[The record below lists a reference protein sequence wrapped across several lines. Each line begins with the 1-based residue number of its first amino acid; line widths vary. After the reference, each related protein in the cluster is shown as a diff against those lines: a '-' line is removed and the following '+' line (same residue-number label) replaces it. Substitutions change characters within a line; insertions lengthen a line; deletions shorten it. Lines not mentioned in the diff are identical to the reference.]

1 MRPYLVFATQE
12 GKIFSHPFL
21 RMAVEIQDN
30 FFLPHEEELIP
41 LPKGSTLFFLPHR
54 LPVGYNPSTNS
65 FEVFSSWKGK
75 KVFAVAAFLPPSYLR
90 LYHPAYFL
98 EKKKI
103 LPLWAYT
110 ACGFYKGRFYVT
122 AKRVDPR
129 IRQLPHF
136 YDDRVVKKQVEIF
149 LKEFASNRLYK
160 HLANCALNY
169 NCLAAKNLFLKR
181 WEAPLPVANSCNAR
195 CIGCLSLQEE
205 VCLASHQRISFT
217 PHEEEI
223 YEVIF
228 NHLKEAREPIISFGQ
243 GCEGEPLLYTDLIAG
258 VVRNIRRRISR
269 GTIHMNTN
277 GSIPTYIKE
286 LCKSGIDSFRITLN
300 SAQEEFYYSYFRPKD
315 YKFEDVLTS
324 IRIAKKYKKFV
335 SLNLLVFPGFTD
347 TQEELKA
354 LVNLIEY
361 THVDMVQLRN
371 LNIDP
376 LYYKEKIRF
385 KSLSWI
391 GIRNFIKRLKNRFPQ
406 LKIGYFNLP
415 KERFT
420 TFNNFLV
427 ERII

>member
-1 MRPYLVFATQE
+1 MKPFLIFATEE

-21 RMAVEIQDN
+21 RMAAEAQDN
-30 FFLPHEEELIP
+30 FFLPHKEELIP
-41 LPKGSTLFFLPHR
+41 LPKGSTLFLLPHR
-54 LPVGYNPSTNS
+54 LPVGYNPSTHS
-65 FEVFSSWKGK
+65 FEILSSWQGK

-122 AKRVDPR
+122 AKRIDPR

-136 YDDRVVKKQVEIF
+136 YNDKIVKKQIKIF
-149 LKEFASNRLYK
+149 LKEFPANRLYK

-181 WEAPLPVANSCNAR
+181 WEAPLPVANFCNAR

-205 VCLASHQRISFT
+205 RCPASHQRINFT
-217 PHEEEI
+217 PSEKEI
-223 YEVIF
+223 YEVIS
-228 NHLKEAREPIISFGQ
+228 NHLTEAREPIVSFGQ
-243 GCEGEPLLYTDLIAG
+243 GCEGEPLLYTDLIAR
-258 VVRNIRRRISR
+258 VIRDIRKKISQ

-277 GSIPTYIKE
+277 GSIPFHIEE

-300 SAQEEFYYSYFRPKD
+300 SAQEEFYYPYFRPKN

-347 TQEELKA
+347 TEEELEA
-354 LVNLIEY
+354 LIGLIEY
-361 THVDMVQLRN
+361 TNIDMIQLRN

-376 LYYKEKIRF
+376 LLFKEKIKFR
-385 KSLSWI
+385 KLSWI
-391 GIRNFIKRLKNRFPQ
+391 GMYNFIKRLKNRFPY

-415 KERFT
+415 KEKFS
-420 TFNNFLV
+420 TFDNFLI
-427 ERII
+427 RFI